1 MESSSSFVGGLQET
15 KHLEGNKNYS
25 DWKFWMKNFLVDAG
39 LWTCV
44 ENPNEVDS
52 STDMR
57 CLAKINMSVKGSNH
71 EEEAYA
77 LRYQNRNVASQV
89 QCYRCKKFGH
99 KSNRCLTKKSDDGK
113 NVFIASCNH
122 VANKNDDKWYFD
134 SGASTHITKNPVCLF
149 NTSSDVNTL
158 VGVANGEQLKC
169 TQKGTVEFCLPD
181 GRLIT
186 ASDVSYVPGIQLN
199 LLSVHQ
205 ITQKGNSVVFNN
217 NMCYVIDHQVSI
229 KKHTVIATGKVSNGL
244 YCLEVDQNHEQA
256 NVVKKPNEFELW
268 HKRLAHLN
276 VQTMKSLEKGIVTG
290 VSLHGDPPEN
300 CEMYVAPMRIAS
312 LGGSVYFVTFT
323 DDHSRKSYVYFMKSK
338 CEVFDKF
345 LEFKALVENQ
355 TGKTIKTV
363 RSDNGTEYVN
373 NKFKNYLAQN
383 GILLNT
389 SAPYTPEQNGLAE
402 RLNRT
407 LLEKAR
413 SMLFQSGLEEKFW
426 AEAIAT
432 AVYLKNVLP
441 TQALQDKKTPEE
453 VWCGRKPNLKHLK
466 VFGCK
471 ALVHVPKKKRS
482 KWDPQAEV
490 CVFIGYCETSKNYRV
505 IQKDSLQVT
514 KTRNVS
520 FYENVFPALESLDV
534 STRCDDQNCNFMTSQ
549 IQQKYNLMPVE
560 VGDIGGQ
567 VQDDDQNISQ
577 DDMEQNSVCSYHS
590 AEEQL
595 PELVGDIQPCSL
607 PQPVGDVEDTE
618 NSPQPVEDIL
628 EADNEIYPTD
638 SREETNIELRR
649 STRKRKPNP
658 KYYNDYTIVYSVNG
672 VKTGDP
678 MTYKQAM
685 ERDDKSK
692 WQQAMKD
699 EVSCH
704 IKNKTFEICDVPPGK
719 KPVKSKWVFKTKY
732 NVDGTLNK
740 YKARLVAKGYS
751 QQEGID
757 YEEVFAPVVRHT
769 SIRLLLALA
778 VELNLSIDQMDVVTA
793 FLHPKLDEEIYMEL
807 PRDDQFDGKCCKL
820 LKSIYGL
827 KQASHVW
834 NLELDKALKNLEFQQ
849 SKYDPCVYIRR
860 SSVSV
865 IYVSVYVDDLLI
877 FSNNEVEKN
886 RVKSKLMETFQMKDL
901 GPAHYILGYCIN
913 YKKQEKC
920 LTLDQSKYIQEVL
933 HRFNMADCNGTKTP
947 MDPNQ
952 IFSEDML
959 YKSSEKRNEV
969 LHIPYQEAIGS
980 LLYIAQG
987 TRPDIMYAVSY
998 LSRFNNSFG
1007 PIHWNAVKRIMR
1019 YLKQTIDLKLTYKK
1033 NSNKDLYGFS
1043 DADWA
1048 SDTIER
1054 KSTTG
1059 YAFFL
1064 SGGAISWNSKK
1075 QPTIA
1080 LSTTEA
1086 EYMALSNAVQEA
1098 IWLKGLK
1105 NELIQ
1110 SSNNP
1115 ILLYGDN
1122 KSAIDLSKN
1131 AKYQARTKH
1140 IDVCHHFIRDYVQRD
1155 VIKIKH
1161 VSTKEMVADNLTKA
1175 LTFDGHSYCTQKLL
1189 NMA

>member
-1 MESSSSFVGGLQET
+1 MLAGLPQRYDPLILGIQGSNQKTTSDYVKNLLLQENL
-15 KHLEGNKNYS
+15 KVL
-25 DWKFWMKNFLVDAG
+25 
-39 LWTCV
+39 
-44 ENPNEVDS
+44 
-52 STDMR
+52 
-57 CLAKINMSVKGSNH
+57 GSNH

-300 CEMYVAPMRIAS
+300 CEVCDKAKQCRAPFHKTEMRRAN
-312 LGGSVYFVTFT
+312 SVLDVIHT
-323 DDHSRKSYVYFMKSK
+323 DMIICRKSYVYFMKSK

-389 SAPYTPEQNGLAE
+389 SAPYTPEQNSLAE

-441 TQALQDKKTPEE
+441 TQALQDKKKKHQKKYGVEGKNP
-453 VWCGRKPNLKHLK
+453 KLKHLK

-471 ALVHVPKKKRS
+471 ALVHVPPKKKDLS
-482 KWDPQAEV
+482 GGPQAEV

-607 PQPVGDVEDTE
+607 P
-618 NSPQPVEDIL
+618 
-628 EADNEIYPTD
+628 
-638 SREETNIELRR
+638 
-649 STRKRKPNP
+649 
-658 KYYNDYTIVYSVNG
+658 
-672 VKTGDP
+672 
-678 MTYKQAM
+678 
-685 ERDDKSK
+685 
-692 WQQAMKD
+692 
-699 EVSCH
+699 
-704 IKNKTFEICDVPPGK
+704 
-719 KPVKSKWVFKTKY
+719 
-732 NVDGTLNK
+732 
-740 YKARLVAKGYS
+740 
-751 QQEGID
+751 
-757 YEEVFAPVVRHT
+757 
-769 SIRLLLALA
+769 
-778 VELNLSIDQMDVVTA
+778 
-793 FLHPKLDEEIYMEL
+793 
-807 PRDDQFDGKCCKL
+807 
-820 LKSIYGL
+820 
-827 KQASHVW
+827 
-834 NLELDKALKNLEFQQ
+834 
-849 SKYDPCVYIRR
+849 
-860 SSVSV
+860 
-865 IYVSVYVDDLLI
+865 
-877 FSNNEVEKN
+877 
-886 RVKSKLMETFQMKDL
+886 
-901 GPAHYILGYCIN
+901 
-913 YKKQEKC
+913 
-920 LTLDQSKYIQEVL
+920 
-933 HRFNMADCNGTKTP
+933 
-947 MDPNQ
+947 
-952 IFSEDML
+952 
-959 YKSSEKRNEV
+959 
-969 LHIPYQEAIGS
+969 
-980 LLYIAQG
+980 
-987 TRPDIMYAVSY
+987 
-998 LSRFNNSFG
+998 
-1007 PIHWNAVKRIMR
+1007 
-1019 YLKQTIDLKLTYKK
+1019 
-1033 NSNKDLYGFS
+1033 
-1043 DADWA
+1043 
-1048 SDTIER
+1048 
-1054 KSTTG
+1054 
-1059 YAFFL
+1059 
-1064 SGGAISWNSKK
+1064 
-1075 QPTIA
+1075 
-1080 LSTTEA
+1080 
-1086 EYMALSNAVQEA
+1086 
-1098 IWLKGLK
+1098 
-1105 NELIQ
+1105 
-1110 SSNNP
+1110 
-1115 ILLYGDN
+1115 
-1122 KSAIDLSKN
+1122 
-1131 AKYQARTKH
+1131 
-1140 IDVCHHFIRDYVQRD
+1140 
-1155 VIKIKH
+1155 
-1161 VSTKEMVADNLTKA
+1161 
-1175 LTFDGHSYCTQKLL
+1175 
-1189 NMA
+1189 